1 MKNATTTLPMTAASR
16 LMKNRVI
23 AMEIKKLEKEYNG
36 MKRCSEGVDL
46 DWFGN
51 IVGMLKD
58 AVVGDVN
65 IDVRVGCV
73 LKLLM
78 RGSGGDVGIVCKL

>member
-1 MKNATTTLPMTAASR
+1 MTTASR

-23 AMEIKKLEKEYNG
+23 AREILKLEKEYIG
-36 MKRCSEGVDL
+36 MERCREGVDL

-58 AVVGDVN
+58 AAVGDVN
-65 IDVRVGCV
+65 IDVRVGSV

-78 RGSGGDVGIVCKL
+78 RGRGGDVIVCKL